1 MNLKPILTALI
12 FIIHVIS
19 LTWYL
24 YLGAEYISDHK
35 YLHVLLLYSPALILP
50 ALNNSLREHHDNN
63 YQLLIYSIH
72 NLFSLLIG
80 SVYALYYTGV
90 FFIPRTQLQ
99 IGCLIFIIIFII
111 IYINLQRYKFF
122 KDE

>member
-1 MNLKPILTALI
+1 MNLKPIFTALLL
-12 FIIHVIS
+12 IIHVIS
-19 LTWYL
+19 LAWYL
-24 YLGAEYISDHK
+24 YLGEVYISDHR
-35 YLHVLLLYSPALILP
+35 YALILFLIAPALILP
-50 ALNNSLREHHDNN
+50 SLNNSLREHHDNN